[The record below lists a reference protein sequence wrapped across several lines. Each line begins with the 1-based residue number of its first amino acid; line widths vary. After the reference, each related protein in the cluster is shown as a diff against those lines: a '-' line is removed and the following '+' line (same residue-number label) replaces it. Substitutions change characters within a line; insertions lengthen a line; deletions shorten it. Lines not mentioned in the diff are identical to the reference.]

1 MFGRL
6 RAFCILLGSAG
17 EPCGV
22 AEASLTT
29 DVREPTI
36 AFAGSGVGVDVGAG
50 VGTGTGTG
58 VDAGIGISADRGTTS
73 GSGASSIRQVL
84 VSKTTLHSGT
94 VVLPDGS
101 TTGTV
106 FPDGSAGGITLPD
119 ASTVVALGFLMRR

>member
-1 MFGRL
+1 
-6 RAFCILLGSAG
+6 LLGSAG

-29 DVREPTI
+29 DVSEPTI

-50 VGTGTGTG
+50 VGTGTG
-58 VDAGIGISADRGTTS
+58 VDAGIGTSADKGTTS
-73 GSGASSIRQVL
+73 GSGASSMRQVL

-94 VVLPDGS
+94 VVLPDWS

-106 FPDGSAGGITLPD
+106 FPDGSAGEITLPD
-119 ASTVVALGFLMRR
+119 ASTAGGT